1 MITLG
6 VDAHKRTHTIVAV
19 DPNGR
24 QLASKT
30 ITTTTK
36 DHLGLLTWAEQLAK
50 GNGLLWAIED
60 CRHLSRRLERD
71 LLAAGQSIVRVPPKL
86 MAHVRDSARTYGK
99 SDPID
104 ALAVARAAQREPD
117 LPTARLD
124 GPDRDVRL
132 LGDHRESLVA
142 ERTRA
147 INRLRWYL
155 HELDP
160 SWEPKA
166 RSLDRLAI
174 LDKVSAHLNPLTG
187 TVVRLA
193 RQSIVRVPPKLMAH
207 VRDSARTYGKS
218 DPIDALAVARA
229 AQREPDLPTARLD
242 GPDRDVRLLG
252 DHRESL
258 VAERTRAINRLR
270 WYLHELDPSW
280 EPKAR
285 SLDRLAILDKV
296 SAHLNPLTGTVV
308 RLARGLLDRCRA
320 LTEQINELT
329 AEITTLVADM
339 APSLI
344 AIPGCGAITAAKIL
358 GETAGVD
365 RFRSKDAYARHNGTA
380 PMPVWSSNRARH
392 RLSRTGNRQL
402 NAALHRIAL
411 TQAHWHE
418 PAKQMMK
425 RRKAGGDSGMEA
437 LRVLKRRLSDV
448 VYAALRTDLAASVE
462 TAAA

>member
-6 VDAHKRTHTIVAV
+6 VDAHKRTHTIGAV
-19 DPNGR
+19 DSNGR

-30 ITTTTK
+30 IAATTK
-36 DHLGLLTWAEQLAK
+36 DHLRLLTWAEQLAR
-50 GNGLLWAIED
+50 GNGLVWAIED

-71 LLAAGQSIVRVPPKL
+71 LLTAGQSIVRVPPKL

-104 ALAVARAAQREPD
+104 ALAVARAAQRELD
-117 LPTARLD
+117 LPEARLD

-166 RSLDRLAI
+166 RSLDRLPI
-174 LDKVSAHLNPLTG
+174 LDQVLVRLEPLTG
-187 TVVRLA
+187 TVARLA
-193 RQSIVRVPPKLMAH
+193 RS
-207 VRDSARTYGKS
+207 
-218 DPIDALAVARA
+218 
-229 AQREPDLPTARLD
+229 
-242 GPDRDVRLLG
+242 LLQ
-252 DHRESL
+252 
-258 VAERTRAINRLR
+258 
-270 WYLHELDPSW
+270 
-280 EPKAR
+280 
-285 SLDRLAILDKV
+285 
-296 SAHLNPLTGTVV
+296 
-308 RLARGLLDRCRA
+308 RCRA
-320 LTEQINELT
+320 LTQQINELT
-329 AEITTLVADM
+329 TLVTDM

-365 RFRSKDAYARHNGTA
+365 RFRSKDAYARHNGTV
-380 PMPVWSSNRARH
+380 PMPVWSSNKARH

-411 TQAHWHE
+411 TQAHWHP
-418 PAKQMMK
+418 PAKQMMQ
-425 RRKAGGDSGMEA
+425 RRKASGDSSMEA

-448 VYAALRTDLAASVE
+448 VYATLRTDLAAGVR